1 MSAVSILIS
10 AAIAMSAVMSAAW
23 VMQNTTGNNGWAD
36 VFWPF
41 GVGVIGST
49 AMMASSDMVS
59 PARKYLVVALLAA
72 WSLRLGGHIFLRTLN
87 RHDDPRYARLRK
99 QWGAGANSRMF
110 FFLQSQAFAGII
122 LIISIY
128 VAAARPD
135 VELEFPDYLGALIM
149 LVALAGEAIADWQL
163 KRFAGNPANRGKICD
178 VGLWRWS
185 RHPNYFFEWLG
196 WTSYVLI
203 AADFDGDYLHGWLT
217 LAAPVLMYVLLRH
230 VSGVP
235 PLEEHMIASRG
246 NAFRDYQ
253 RRTSIFFPAP
263 PIS

>member
-41 GVGVIGST
+41 GVGVIGIT
-49 AMMASSDMVS
+49 AVLASNDMVS

-87 RHDDPRYARLRK
+87 RHDDPRYTRLRK
-99 QWGAGANSRMF
+99 QWGVGANSRMF

-128 VAAARPD
+128 IAAARPD